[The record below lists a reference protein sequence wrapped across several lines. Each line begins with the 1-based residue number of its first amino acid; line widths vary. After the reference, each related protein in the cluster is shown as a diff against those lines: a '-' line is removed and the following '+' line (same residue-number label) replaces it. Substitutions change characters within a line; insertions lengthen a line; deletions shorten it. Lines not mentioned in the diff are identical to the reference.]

1 MASTPLE
8 RSRIAIV
15 GTGISGL
22 VCAHLL
28 HPHHDVTVFEADGR
42 VGGHT
47 NTVRVDLD
55 DETHD
60 VDTGFIVFNERNYP
74 AFTDLL
80 LRLGVATQPSDMS
93 FSVSDERMG
102 LEWCGSSLATV
113 FAQRRNI
120 ARPAFHR
127 MLVDVARFNRAARKL
142 LAHPVDPTYTLD
154 DLLAEGRW
162 SQGFVDWYLVPLGS
176 AIWSA
181 DPTTFTRFPAATF
194 ARFFDNH
201 GLLGVGSQL
210 QWRTVRGGARNYV
223 DAILAPLR
231 DRVRL
236 ATPVDKIVR
245 RGQHVELRPMSG
257 NPELFD
263 HVIVATHSDQALRL
277 LSDPTAAEIEVL
289 GAFAY
294 QPNLATLHT
303 DERLLPG
310 SHRAR
315 ASWNYHRATREGTRA
330 TVTYDM
336 NRLQDIRSRHHLML
350 TLNRP
355 EAIDPDRVL
364 ASIEYSHPVFDTR
377 AIATQ
382 GRHHEI
388 NGVDRTWF
396 CGAYWGYGFHEDG
409 VQSALR
415 VSRAFGATP

>member
-1 MASTPLE
+1 MTTTPIQ
-8 RSRIAIV
+8 RSRIAII

-28 HPHHDVTVFEADGR
+28 HPHHDVTVLEADHR
-42 VGGHT
+42 AGGHT
-47 NTVRVDLD
+47 NTVRIDLD
-55 DETHD
+55 DETHH
-60 VDTGFIVFNERNYP
+60 VDTGFIVFNEPNYP
-74 AFTDLL
+74 AFTQLL
-80 LRLGVATQPSDMS
+80 RRLGVATRPSDMS
-93 FSVSDERMG
+93 FSVSDERTG
-102 LEWCGSSLATV
+102 IEWCGSSLATV

-120 ARPAFHR
+120 TQPAFHR

-142 LAHPVDPTYTLD
+142 LTRPVDPAYTLA

-201 GLLGVGSQL
+201 GLLSVGTQL
-210 QWRTVRGGARNYV
+210 PWRTVQGGARNYV
-223 DAILAPLR
+223 DAILTPLR

-245 RGQHVELRPMSG
+245 RAEHVELRPMFG
-257 NPELFD
+257 DPEHFD

-277 LSDPTAAEIEVL
+277 LSDPTAAELEVL
-289 GAFAY
+289 GAVAY

-303 DERLLPG
+303 DERLLPR

-315 ASWNYHRATREGTRA
+315 ASWNYHRPAREGTRA

-336 NRLQDIRSRHHLML
+336 NKLQGIRSRRHLMV

-364 ASIEYSHPVFDTR
+364 ATIEYSHPMFDAR
-377 AIATQ
+377 AVAAQ
-382 GRHHEI
+382 QRHHEI

-415 VSRAFGATP
+415 VCKALGVTL